1 MLYPDLWSMLGYTNN
16 AWMMMEVFG
25 NPSSIMNTENPP
37 YTLDMFKVTFPVFV
51 VGDEGTEG
59 EIPTSVFNLFKSM
72 ADGAIKEKRYKS
84 QWEYLMG
91 LFIAHHMVLFLQTQS
106 GEPGAAAALKGSLP
120 SGVATSKSVDGLSI
134 SYDLLGVAEDL
145 AGYGTWKL
153 TKYGMQ
159 LATLTRIYG
168 HAGMW
173 VNG

>member
-1 MLYPDLWSMLGYTNN
+1 MLYPDFWSMLGYTNN
-16 AWMMMEVFG
+16 AWMMMEAFG
-25 NPSSIMNTENPP
+25 NPSSIITSENPP
-37 YTLDMFKVTFPVFV
+37 YTLEMFQKTFPVFII
-51 VGDEGTEG
+51 GSEDG
-59 EIPTSVFNLFKSM
+59 EIPVEVFNLFKAM

-91 LFIAHHMVLFLQTQS
+91 LFIAHHLVLYLQTQE
-106 GEPGAAAALKGSLP
+106 GEPGAAAALRNSLP

-134 SYDLLGVAEDL
+134 SYDLLGIADDL

-168 HAGMW
+168 HSGMW